1 MSYVNRYMVTPQKSY
16 MEASK
21 KHFKYIEN
29 TIEFGIFF
37 LNITNKK
44 FICYVDV
51 DWEGDIDKRIS
62 ISRLLIKFKGT
73 PIS

>member
-1 MSYVNRYMVTPQKSY
+1 MVTPQKSY